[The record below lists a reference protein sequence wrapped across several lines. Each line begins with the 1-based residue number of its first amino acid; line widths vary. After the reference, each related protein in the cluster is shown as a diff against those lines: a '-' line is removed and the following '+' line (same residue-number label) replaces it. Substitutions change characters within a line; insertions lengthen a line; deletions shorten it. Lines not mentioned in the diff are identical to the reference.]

1 MTASSEWNLRCP
13 DCGGT
18 DAIDIA
24 ATVWVR
30 LCPDG
35 TDPMLSHNGDHEWGE
50 DSPVCCA
57 ACHFHGQVHALRQNA
72 RGGPSSRRPAPVSS
86 SSS

>member
-1 MTASSEWNLRCP
+1 MIADNQWNLRCP

-35 TDPMLSHNGDHEWGE
+35 TDVTLSHNGDHAPRKDSHE
-50 DSPVCCA
+50 DSPVYCA
-57 ACHFHGQVHALRQNA
+57 ACGFQGQVRHLRQNA
-72 RGGPSSRRPAPVSS
+72 RGQP
-86 SSS
+86 

>member
-1 MTASSEWNLRCP
+1 MIADNEWNLRCP
-13 DCGGT
+13 DCGGA

-35 TDPMLSHNGDHEWGE
+35 TDVTFSHNG
-50 DSPVCCA
+50 CA
-57 ACHFHGQVHALRQNA
+57 RSHPSTSAAPACRALWLSA
-72 RGGPSSRRPAPVSS
+72 CA
-86 SSS
+86 

>member
-1 MTASSEWNLRCP
+1 MIADNEWNLRCP

-35 TDPMLSHNGDHEWGE
+35 TDATLSHNGDHGWDE
-50 DSPVCCA
+50 DSSVCCA
-57 ACHFHGQVHALRQNA
+57 ACGFQSQVRHLRQNA
-72 RGGPSSRRPAPVSS
+72 RDEPLTVYLTFPY
-86 SSS
+86 

>member
-1 MTASSEWNLRCP
+1 MIADRECNLRCP

-35 TDPMLSHNGDHEWGE
+35 TDIMLSHNGDHEWDD
-50 DSPVCCA
+50 DSPVFCA
-57 ACHFHGQVHALRQNA
+57 TCHFRGRVRHLRQNA
-72 RGGPSSRRPAPVSS
+72 RGGAMSRRPAPVSS

>member
-1 MTASSEWNLRCP
+1 MIADNEWNLRCP

-30 LCPDG
+30 LSPDG
-35 TDPMLSHNGDHEWGE
+35 TDVTLSHNGDHVWDE
-50 DSPVCCA
+50 DSPLCCT
-57 ACHFHGQVHALRQNA
+57 ACGFHGQVRHLRQNA
-72 RGGPSSRRPAPVSS
+72 RDSREV
-86 SSS
+86 

>member
-1 MTASSEWNLRCP
+1 MTASSEWNLSCP

-30 LCPDG
+30 LRPDG
-35 TDPMLSHNGDHEWGE
+35 TDGTLSHNCDHTWDE
-50 DSPVCCA
+50 DALVYCA
-57 ACHFHGQVHALRQNA
+57 ACNFRGQVRHLRQNA
-72 RGGPSSRRPAPVSS
+72 REQPA
-86 SSS
+86 

>member
-1 MTASSEWNLRCP
+1 MSNTMTPDNAWNLRCP

-18 DAIDIA
+18 DAIYIA

-35 TDPMLSHNGDHEWGE
+35 TDATLSHNGDHEWDKG
-50 DSPVCCA
+50 SPACCT
-57 ACHFHGQVHALRQNA
+57 ACGFHSQVRRLLQKLRQ
-72 RGGPSSRRPAPVSS
+72 P
-86 SSS
+86 

>member
-1 MTASSEWNLRCP
+1 MSADNQWNLCCP
-13 DCGGT
+13 GCGQADG
-18 DAIDIA
+18 IDIA

-35 TDPMLSHNGDHEWGE
+35 TDATLSHNGDHAWDD

-57 ACHFHGQVHALRQNA
+57 ACGFRGQMRHLRQNA
-72 RGGPSSRRPAPVSS
+72 RG
-86 SSS
+86 

>member
-24 ATVWVR
+24 ATLVGPR
-30 LCPDG
+30 LPG
-35 TDPMLSHNGDHEWGE
+35 RHRR
-50 DSPVCCA
+50 
-57 ACHFHGQVHALRQNA
+57 HALAQ
-72 RGGPSSRRPAPVSS
+72 RRP
-86 SSS
+86 